1 MKTKTKTKQKIL
13 RVFAMCILFL
23 GNSHLMAQTLP
34 NSTITQSVCIG
45 TEDYEIVPALGSTYT
60 WSIIDQNTTAPPL
73 AGEADISPFIGDW
86 YIQVDFTI
94 PGTYVLS
101 VTEQD
106 LNSCQGATVD
116 LTITVNAGSSST
128 HVVTECDTYTW
139 GDGVTNGDGNVYTSS
154 TNTPIFTIQTV
165 NGCDSVITLDLTI
178 NNSSSSTHVVTEC
191 DTYTW
196 GDGVTNG
203 DGNVYTSSTNTPT
216 FTVQTVDGCDSV
228 ITLDLTINNFSSS
241 THVVT
246 ECDTYT
252 WGDGVTNGDGNV
264 YTSSTNTPTFTV
276 QTVNGCDSVITL
288 DLTINNSSSSTH
300 VVTECD
306 TYTWGDGVTN
316 GDGLTYTSSTNTPTF
331 TTTTVNGCD
340 SIITLDL
347 TINYSSSS
355 TDIQVHCDTYT
366 WGDGVTNGDGLTY
379 TSSTN
384 TPTFTTITVN
394 GCDSIITLDLTITA
408 SPDPFAGAN
417 DTICEGLTYT
427 LSGATNTGNS
437 GAINWTDASGFSL
450 GFSNPGILNPV
461 YTPTI
466 SDIAAGSVTLTL
478 EISGSA
484 PCPPE
489 SSSVTIIINANP
501 TPGPIWHN

>member
-128 HVVTECDTYTW
+128 HVVTE
-139 GDGVTNGDGNVYTSS
+139 
-154 TNTPIFTIQTV
+154 
-165 NGCDSVITLDLTI
+165 
-178 NNSSSSTHVVTEC
+178 
-191 DTYTW
+191 
-196 GDGVTNG
+196 
-203 DGNVYTSSTNTPT
+203 
-216 FTVQTVDGCDSV
+216 
-228 ITLDLTINNFSSS
+228 
-241 THVVT
+241 
-246 ECDTYT
+246 
-252 WGDGVTNGDGNV
+252 
-264 YTSSTNTPTFTV
+264 
-276 QTVNGCDSVITL
+276 
-288 DLTINNSSSSTH
+288 
-300 VVTECD
+300 
-306 TYTWGDGVTN
+306 
-316 GDGLTYTSSTNTPTF
+316 
-331 TTTTVNGCD
+331 
-340 SIITLDL
+340 
-347 TINYSSSS
+347 
-355 TDIQVHCDTYT
+355 CDTYT

>member
-216 FTVQTVDGCDSV
+216 FTVQTV
-228 ITLDLTINNFSSS
+228 
-241 THVVT
+241 
-246 ECDTYT
+246 
-252 WGDGVTNGDGNV
+252 
-264 YTSSTNTPTFTV
+264 
-276 QTVNGCDSVITL
+276 NGCDSVITL

-384 TPTFTTITVN
+384 TPTFTTTTVN

>member
-23 GNSHLMAQTLP
+23 SNSHLMAQTLP

-45 TEDYEIVPALGSTYT
+45 TEDYEIVPTVGSTYT

-228 ITLDLTINNFSSS
+228 ITLDLTINN
-241 THVVT
+241 
-246 ECDTYT
+246 
-252 WGDGVTNGDGNV
+252 
-264 YTSSTNTPTFTV
+264 
-276 QTVNGCDSVITL
+276 
-288 DLTINNSSSSTH
+288 SSSSTH

-316 GDGLTYTSSTNTPTF
+316 GDGLTYTYSTNTPTF
-331 TTTTVNGCD
+331 TTT
-340 SIITLDL
+340 
-347 TINYSSSS
+347 
-355 TDIQVHCDTYT
+355 
-366 WGDGVTNGDGLTY
+366 
-379 TSSTN
+379 
-384 TPTFTTITVN
+384 TVN

>member
-178 NNSSSSTHVVTEC
+178 NNS
-191 DTYTW
+191 
-196 GDGVTNG
+196 
-203 DGNVYTSSTNTPT
+203 
-216 FTVQTVDGCDSV
+216 
-228 ITLDLTINNFSSS
+228 SSS

>member
-139 GDGVTNGDGNVYTSS
+139 GDGVTNGDG
-154 TNTPIFTIQTV
+154 
-165 NGCDSVITLDLTI
+165 
-178 NNSSSSTHVVTEC
+178 
-191 DTYTW
+191 
-196 GDGVTNG
+196 
-203 DGNVYTSSTNTPT
+203 
-216 FTVQTVDGCDSV
+216 
-228 ITLDLTINNFSSS
+228 
-241 THVVT
+241 
-246 ECDTYT
+246 
-252 WGDGVTNGDGNV
+252 
-264 YTSSTNTPTFTV
+264 
-276 QTVNGCDSVITL
+276 
-288 DLTINNSSSSTH
+288 
-300 VVTECD
+300 
-306 TYTWGDGVTN
+306 
-316 GDGLTYTSSTNTPTF
+316 
-331 TTTTVNGCD
+331 
-340 SIITLDL
+340 
-347 TINYSSSS
+347 
-355 TDIQVHCDTYT
+355 
-366 WGDGVTNGDGLTY
+366 LTY

-466 SDIAAGSVTLTL
+466 SDIAAGFVTLTL

>member
-216 FTVQTVDGCDSV
+216 FTVQTV
-228 ITLDLTINNFSSS
+228 
-241 THVVT
+241 
-246 ECDTYT
+246 
-252 WGDGVTNGDGNV
+252 
-264 YTSSTNTPTFTV
+264 
-276 QTVNGCDSVITL
+276 NGCDSVITL

-331 TTTTVNGCD
+331 TTT
-340 SIITLDL
+340 
-347 TINYSSSS
+347 
-355 TDIQVHCDTYT
+355 
-366 WGDGVTNGDGLTY
+366 
-379 TSSTN
+379 
-384 TPTFTTITVN
+384 TVN

>member
-13 RVFAMCILFL
+13 RIFAMCILFL
-23 GNSHLMAQTLP
+23 GNSHLVAQTLP

-154 TNTPIFTIQTV
+154 TNTP
-165 NGCDSVITLDLTI
+165 
-178 NNSSSSTHVVTEC
+178 
-191 DTYTW
+191 
-196 GDGVTNG
+196 
-203 DGNVYTSSTNTPT
+203 
-216 FTVQTVDGCDSV
+216 
-228 ITLDLTINNFSSS
+228 
-241 THVVT
+241 
-246 ECDTYT
+246 
-252 WGDGVTNGDGNV
+252 
-264 YTSSTNTPTFTV
+264 TFTV

-331 TTTTVNGCD
+331 TTT
-340 SIITLDL
+340 
-347 TINYSSSS
+347 
-355 TDIQVHCDTYT
+355 
-366 WGDGVTNGDGLTY
+366 
-379 TSSTN
+379 
-384 TPTFTTITVN
+384 TVN

>member
-116 LTITVNAGSSST
+116 LTITVNAG
-128 HVVTECDTYTW
+128 
-139 GDGVTNGDGNVYTSS
+139 
-154 TNTPIFTIQTV
+154 
-165 NGCDSVITLDLTI
+165 
-178 NNSSSSTHVVTEC
+178 SSSTHVVTEC

-347 TINYSSSS
+347 TI
-355 TDIQVHCDTYT
+355 
-366 WGDGVTNGDGLTY
+366 
-379 TSSTN
+379 
-384 TPTFTTITVN
+384 
-394 GCDSIITLDLTITA
+394 TA